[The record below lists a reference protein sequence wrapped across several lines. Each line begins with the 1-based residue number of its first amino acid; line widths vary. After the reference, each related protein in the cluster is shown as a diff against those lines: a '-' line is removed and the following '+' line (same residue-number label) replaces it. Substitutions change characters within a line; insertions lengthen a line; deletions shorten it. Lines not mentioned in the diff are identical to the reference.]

1 MTALSPTLTQVKEEA
16 GMSKR
21 EQEIIAAAAEVF
33 KEKGY
38 HAATTRDIAAA
49 VGIQQASLYYYI
61 SSKEELLYLVVREP
75 IMRLYAQIEEIV
87 KVSLPS
93 RTKIE
98 RAITAHLAAFDENY
112 PHMFVFVQELPN
124 VMQALGGTQRELP
137 KRYQHLWEALIHQG
151 MTTGELRTNLDIPTT
166 ALMILGMCNWM
177 YRWYRKGGRLGTA
190 ALAEQY
196 ASAILDGIMARTG
209 S

>member
-1 MTALSPTLTQVKEEA
+1 
-16 GMSKR
+16 MSKR

-61 SSKEELLYLVVREP
+61 SSKEELLYLVVRQP

-87 KVSLPS
+87 KASLPS

-98 RAITAHLAAFDENY
+98 RAIAAHLAAFDDNY

-124 VMQALGGTQRELP
+124 VMPALEGTQQEFP
-137 KRYQHLWEALIHQG
+137 KRYQHLWEELIGQG
-151 MTTGELRTNLDIPTT
+151 ILTGELRANLDIPTT

-177 YRWYRKGGRLGTA
+177 HRWYRKGGRLGTA
-190 ALAEQY
+190 ALAEHY
-196 ASAILDGIMARTG
+196 AGAILDGITARAG
-209 S
+209 A

>member
-1 MTALSPTLTQVKEEA
+1 
-16 GMSKR
+16 MSKR
-21 EQEIIAAAAEVF
+21 EREIIAAAAEVF

-75 IMRLYAQIEEIV
+75 IMRVYAQVEEIV
-87 KVSLPS
+87 KASLPS
-93 RTKIE
+93 RAKIE
-98 RAITAHLAAFDENY
+98 RAIAAHLATFDESY
-112 PHMFVFVQELPN
+112 PHMFVFVQEIQN
-124 VMQALGGTQRELP
+124 VMQALQGTQQEFP
-137 KRYQHLWEALIHQG
+137 QRYQQLWEELIRQG
-151 MTTGELRTNLDIPTT
+151 IAAEELRSDLDIPTT

-177 YRWYRKGGRLGTA
+177 YRWYRKGGRLSTT

-196 ASAILDGIMARTG
+196 ASAILDGIVTRADA
-209 S
+209 